1 LVEQHSKLQEK
12 IQTLKSSLEKL
23 PDENRLDSSA
33 IGKNIDAIQKQANLL
48 EDQIRKVSDKNTQ
61 RSEEKKKQNSSL
73 ISLESKLNETDLEIE
88 SVRRCL
94 EKTKSLDEIVKT
106 ISRIEVNSV
115 LMKCCLSFLFEIIK
129 MLSLSCCN
137 HIDRNSRFFRA

>member
-94 EKTKSLDEIVKT
+94 EKTKSLDELIET
-106 ISRIEVNSV
+106 ISRIEVNSF
-115 LMKCCLSFLFEIIK
+115 LIKCCLSFLLK
-129 MLSLSCCN
+129 S
-137 HIDRNSRFFRA
+137 

>member
-1 LVEQHSKLQEK
+1 MVEQHSKLQLK

-61 RSEEKKKQNSSL
+61 RSEEKKRQNSSL

-88 SVRRCL
+88 SVQRCL
-94 EKTKSLDEIVKT
+94 EKTKSLDEIIKT
-106 ISRIEVNSV
+106 ISRIEVSSF
-115 LMKCCLSFLFEIIK
+115 LIKCCLSFLWK
-129 MLSLSCCN
+129 S
-137 HIDRNSRFFRA
+137 

>member
-1 LVEQHSKLQEK
+1 MVEQHSKLQEK

-94 EKTKSLDEIVKT
+94 EKTKSLDELIET
-106 ISRIEVNSV
+106 ISRIEVNSF
-115 LMKCCLSFLFEIIK
+115 LIKCCLSFLLK
-129 MLSLSCCN
+129 S
-137 HIDRNSRFFRA
+137 